1 MFSRICLICLLC
13 KMLLPALQDAPAT
26 ELPALSDAPATASSS
41 SPDVG
46 DTTAAFDHFFC
57 TLWLWVE

>member
-1 MFSRICLICLLC
+1 MPD
-13 KMLLPALQDAPAT
+13 LPALQDAPAT
-26 ELPALSDAPATASSS
+26 DLPALPDAPATASSS

-46 DTTAAFDHFFC
+46 DTTAAFDHFYC